1 MTEEERNNEIKVI
14 ILGSIGVGKTCLI
27 TRYNTGKF
35 IENVPSTQGANYV
48 QIKKIIKNKEYIF
61 NLWDTAGQEKYN
73 SLTKTFAKG
82 AKIVILV
89 YSIVDKDSFK
99 SLNKWLDLV
108 IQANGEN
115 GYSIG
120 VAANKSD
127 LYKEKDIIP
136 DSKGKEYANKINAL
150 FKATSAKEDN
160 SSIEEFMNELVEDYF
175 KNNFYTEDKKIRLD
189 STVLYNKKEKAKCC
203 SGNDNDNNKN
213 RNRNTSNYSR
223 YTNRSDISS
232 KTADDE
238 VF

>member
-35 IENVPSTQGANYV
+35 IENLPSTQGANYV
-48 QIKKIIKNKEYIF
+48 QIKKIINNKEYIF

-89 YSIVDKDSFK
+89 YSIIDKDSFK

-108 IQANGEN
+108 IQANGKN

-120 VAANKSD
+120 VAGNKSD
-127 LYKEKDIIP
+127 LYKEKDVIP
-136 DSKGKEYANKINAL
+136 DSKGKEYAKKINAL

-160 SSIEEFMNELVEDYF
+160 SSIDEFMNELVEDYF
-175 KNNFYTEDKKIRLD
+175 KNNFVTETATIRLA
-189 STVLYNKKEKAKCC
+189 STVLAKKEKTKCC
-203 SGNDNDNNKN
+203 LGNDNDN
-213 RNRNTSNYSR
+213 RNRNTSRYSNYS
-223 YTNRSDISS
+223 NKSEISS